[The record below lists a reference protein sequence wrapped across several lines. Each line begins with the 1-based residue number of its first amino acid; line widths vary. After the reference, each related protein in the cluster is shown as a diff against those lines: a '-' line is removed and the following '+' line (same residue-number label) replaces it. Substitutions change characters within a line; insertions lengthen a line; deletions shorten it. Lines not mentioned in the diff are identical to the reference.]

1 MNTRSLFLSALTA
14 GGAVSI
20 LLVLCTVALIAFMV
34 NPTPVSNALDENL
47 VALSC
52 GCAGLPMFV
61 VNGALGAFLYR
72 RREGSVSSAHGALA
86 GALSGFIGAIVTSLC
101 MLIGLLIIY
110 YMFTSGGTL
119 GDVIEEFTSG
129 YFASI
134 GLYIGYLV
142 ASVIFWS
149 LLGAFGG
156 FIGAV
161 IFRKGN
167 GTATGE

>member
-14 GGAVSI
+14 GGIVSI

-52 GCAGLPMFV
+52 GCAGFPMFV

-72 RREGSVSSAHGALA
+72 RREGNVSGAHGALA
-86 GALSGFIGAIVTSLC
+86 GALSGLVGAIVTSLC
-101 MLIGLLIIY
+101 ILIGLLLVYSMI
-110 YMFTSGGTL
+110 TGWAGP
-119 GDVIEEFTSG
+119 GEVIKEFTGG
-129 YFASI
+129 YFASV
-134 GLYIGYLV
+134 GLYVAYLV

-149 LLGAFGG
+149 LMGALGGL
-156 FIGAV
+156 IGAV
-161 IFRKGN
+161 IFRKTG
-167 GTATGE
+167 GTPTP